1 MEKQLKQFMNNVKT
15 YCKRLAMLALSVS
28 FAAAALITVG
38 GEAARNVLS
47 FKQVNLSNN
56 TKSNVDYALGD
67 IVVEDY
73 GTIQN
78 HLMVADALCLAGE
91 IEPAVA
97 GLEEKETEMVASSY
111 NAPSADPTY
120 ADPTG
125 NGYEFI
131 GTYLTTGYC
140 ACAKCCGKTNGVT
153 ASGKIA
159 TANHT
164 IAADTSVLPFGTQV
178 VINGQVYTVEDRGGA
193 IKGNRIDIFFASHQE
208 ALIYGKRYVN
218 VYRYVGN
225 GDDPVEEE
233 NTTEASS
240 DAKEDSTE
248 TTEGSTETTEGST
261 EATEGSTEA
270 VEESTEPKPAT
281 EEAGNTFGRR
291 RRR

>member
-15 YCKRLAMLALSVS
+15 YCKRVAMLVLAVS

-78 HLMVADALCLAGE
+78 NLMVADALCLAGE

-97 GLEEKETEMVASSY
+97 GLEEKETEMVASSFV
-111 NAPSADPTY
+111 APSAAPAY

-164 IAADTSVLPFGTQV
+164 IAADTGVLPFGTHV

-193 IKGNRIDIFFASHQE
+193 IRGNRIDIFFASHQE

-225 GDDPVEEE
+225 GDDPAEEE
-233 NTTEASS
+233 ITTEASS
-240 DAKEDSTE
+240 DNSTE
-248 TTEGSTETTEGST
+248 ATESST
-261 EATEGSTEA
+261 EATEGSTAEA
-270 VEESTEPKPAT
+270 DTTETPESSTEAT
-281 EEAGNTFGRR
+281 EATEASTESSSTAGQ
-291 RRR
+291 